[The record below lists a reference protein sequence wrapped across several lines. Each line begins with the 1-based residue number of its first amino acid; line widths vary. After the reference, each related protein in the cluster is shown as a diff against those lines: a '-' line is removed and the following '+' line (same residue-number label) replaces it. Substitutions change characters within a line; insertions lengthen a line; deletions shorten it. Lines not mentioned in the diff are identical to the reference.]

1 MSPKRKLTQP
11 ALADDSGE
19 KRVTRSKTADTRTAE
34 PQGPSQSEEM
44 SQLEA
49 AGTPGEGN
57 EPEDI
62 GADNPGDELDA
73 EIGSEK
79 AQSETTDTAAEPD
92 DVSLTHA
99 ATIDVLVG
107 PIARRFGVPK
117 NLIRSRSGFIDAAI
131 RFNEQNKTGNEPIE
145 LLRDVPSIFDQYLH
159 VLYSQDLVRPE
170 DQEDDEWLINGLIKP
185 YRLANKVQDQVS
197 ADTLIDKI
205 AAHTQDSDLKQLTAE
220 NLIRAWEMAPPEST
234 LCNVLVDSVI
244 LQLAP
249 VNLNY
254 YLSAR
259 DFPRDFALEIA
270 RKLAAT
276 AVGLRAEWTD
286 QLSDSFDASR
296 TAGAYHRSGTID
308 QKFKDARVPPDA
320 PATVTGEP
328 AE

>member
-11 ALADDSGE
+11 ALADDRGE
-19 KRVTRSKTADTRTAE
+19 KRVTRSKTADTRTTE

-49 AGTPGEGN
+49 AGTPGERS

-62 GADNPGDELDA
+62 GADNPRDEIDS
-73 EIGSEK
+73 ENGSDK
-79 AQSETTDTAAEPD
+79 AQSEITDTAIEPD
-92 DVSLTHA
+92 DMSLTHA
-99 ATIDVLVG
+99 ATIDV
-107 PIARRFGVPK
+107 
-117 NLIRSRSGFIDAAI
+117 
-131 RFNEQNKTGNEPIE
+131 
-145 LLRDVPSIFDQYLH
+145 H

-185 YRLANKVQDQVS
+185 YRLANKLQDQIS

-205 AAHTQDSDLKQLTAE
+205 AAHTHYADIKQLTAE
-220 NLIRAWEMAPPEST
+220 NLIRAWAMAPPDST

-249 VNLNY
+249 DNLNY

-259 DFPRDFALEIA
+259 DFPRDFAVEIA

-276 AVGLRAEWTD
+276 AVGVRNEWND
-286 QLSDSFDASR
+286 QLSDLRNASR
-296 TAGAYHRSGTID
+296 TPGAYHRFGTID

>member
-1 MSPKRKLTQP
+1 MPPNRKRKQP
-11 ALADDSGE
+11 AVTDDRIA
-19 KRVTRSKTADTRTAE
+19 KRVTPRNRADTRTDGVEETTE
-34 PQGPSQSEEM
+34 PGEASHS
-44 SQLEA
+44 EA
-49 AGTPGEGN
+49 AGAPGEGSGL
-57 EPEDI
+57 EDTR
-62 GADNPGDELDA
+62 ADKAMDELDVENA
-73 EIGSEK
+73 SGK
-79 AQSETTDTAAEPD
+79 AQSETADAATEPD
-92 DVSLTHA
+92 DV
-99 ATIDVLVG
+99 
-107 PIARRFGVPK
+107 
-117 NLIRSRSGFIDAAI
+117 
-131 RFNEQNKTGNEPIE
+131 
-145 LLRDVPSIFDQYLH
+145 
-159 VLYSQDLVRPE
+159 RPE
-170 DQEDDEWLINGLIKP
+170 SDTVRCSKEFDTVPFSFGQRMIIVLLIKP
-185 YRLANKVQDQVS
+185 YRLANKLQDQVS

-296 TAGAYHRSGTID
+296 TAGAYHRFGTID

>member
-1 MSPKRKLTQP
+1 
-11 ALADDSGE
+11 
-19 KRVTRSKTADTRTAE
+19 
-34 PQGPSQSEEM
+34 M

-49 AGTPGEGN
+49 VGTPEEGN

-62 GADNPGDELDA
+62 GADNPRDELDA

-79 AQSETTDTAAEPD
+79 AQSETTDTAIEPD

-107 PIARRFGVPK
+107 PIARRFGIPK

-145 LLRDVPSIFDQYLH
+145 LLRDIPSIFDQYLH
-159 VLYSQDLVRPE
+159 VLYSQDLDRPE

-185 YRLANKVQDQVS
+185 YRLANKLHDQVS

-220 NLIRAWEMAPPEST
+220 NLIRAWELAPPEST

-249 VNLNY
+249 VNINY

-276 AVGLRAEWTD
+276 AAGLRAEWTD

>member
-11 ALADDSGE
+11 ALADDRGE
-19 KRVTRSKTADTRTAE
+19 KRVTRSKTADTRTTE
-34 PQGPSQSEEM
+34 SQGSSQSEEM

-49 AGTPGEGN
+49 AGTPGERS

-62 GADNPGDELDA
+62 GADNPRDEIDS
-73 EIGSEK
+73 ENGSDK
-79 AQSETTDTAAEPD
+79 AQSETTDTAIEPD
-92 DVSLTHA
+92 DV
-99 ATIDVLVG
+99 
-107 PIARRFGVPK
+107 
-117 NLIRSRSGFIDAAI
+117 

-145 LLRDVPSIFDQYLH
+145 LSRDVPSIFDQYLQ

-170 DQEDDEWLINGLIKP
+170 DLQEDDEWLINGLIKP
-185 YRLANKVQDQVS
+185 YRLANKLQDQIS

-205 AAHTQDSDLKQLTAE
+205 AAHTHYADIKQLTAE
-220 NLIRAWEMAPPEST
+220 NLIRAWAMAPPDST

-249 VNLNY
+249 DNLNY

-259 DFPRDFALEIA
+259 DFPRDFAVEIA

-276 AVGLRAEWTD
+276 AVGVRNEWND
-286 QLSDSFDASR
+286 QLSDLRNASR
-296 TAGAYHRSGTID
+296 TPGAYHRFGTID
-308 QKFKDARVPPDA
+308 EKFKDARVPPDA
-320 PATVTGEP
+320 PATVTGP

>member
-11 ALADDSGE
+11 ALADDRGE
-19 KRVTRSKTADTRTAE
+19 KRVTRSKTADTRTTE
-34 PQGPSQSEEM
+34 SQGSSQSEEM

-49 AGTPGEGN
+49 AGTPGERS

-62 GADNPGDELDA
+62 GADNPRDEIDS
-73 EIGSEK
+73 ENGSDK
-79 AQSETTDTAAEPD
+79 AQSETTDTAIEPD

-99 ATIDVLVG
+99 ATIDVHVG
-107 PIARRFGVPK
+107 PLARRFGVPK
-117 NLIRSRSGFIDAAI
+117 SLIRSRSVFIDAAI

-145 LLRDVPSIFDQYLH
+145 LSRDVPSIFDQYLQ

-170 DQEDDEWLINGLIKP
+170 DLQEDDEWLINGLIKP
-185 YRLANKVQDQVS
+185 YRLANKLQDQIS

-205 AAHTQDSDLKQLTAE
+205 AAHTHYADIKQLTAE
-220 NLIRAWEMAPPEST
+220 NLIRAWAMAPPDST

-249 VNLNY
+249 DNLNY

-259 DFPRDFALEIA
+259 DFPRDFAVEIA

-276 AVGLRAEWTD
+276 AVGVRNEWND
-286 QLSDSFDASR
+286 QLSDLRNASR
-296 TAGAYHRSGTID
+296 TPGAYHRFGTID
-308 QKFKDARVPPDA
+308 EKFKDARVPPDA
-320 PATVTGEP
+320 PATVTGP